1 MLPFP
6 LGCSLLAEVSHLARL
21 TLFTV
26 KDKDKVRHTY
36 KADVQLN

>member
-6 LGCSLLAEVSHLARL
+6 QGYSLLAEVSRLACL
-21 TLFTV
+21 KLFTV